1 MFKKSIIT
9 PFFIL
14 QGILIFLA
22 FYYIMDNSL
31 LYAVISAVLLTVIQ
45 YAVSHRG
52 MKKQQ
57 RKEDEEY
64 AKKWGLDVSD
74 L

>member
-1 MFKKSIIT
+1 MFKKSIII
-9 PFFIL
+9 PIFIL
-14 QGILIFLA
+14 QAVLIFLA

-31 LYAVISAVLLTVIQ
+31 LNAIISAVLLTAIQ
-45 YAVSHRG
+45 YVVTQKG

-57 RKEDEEY
+57 RKDDEEY